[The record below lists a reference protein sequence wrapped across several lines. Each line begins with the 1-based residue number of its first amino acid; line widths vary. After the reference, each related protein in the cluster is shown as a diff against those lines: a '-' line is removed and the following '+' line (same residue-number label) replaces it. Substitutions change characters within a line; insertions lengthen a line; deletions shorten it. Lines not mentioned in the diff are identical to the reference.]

1 MPEILILTNIA
12 PLNVDRNSYKMK
24 KQNFS
29 VYAFV
34 AIAAAS
40 AVACNPLSNMT
51 KKAEEVT
58 YSVNPNPL
66 EMHGDSVDVQIS
78 GTIPPRFF
86 NKKVSVEIT
95 PTAGDVTFKKLVL
108 VGEDS
113 EVAGQKIAFEKGGS
127 FSYNDK
133 VAYTDAMENVTLE
146 AVAVGKYKTKE
157 KAFPAR
163 NIGSG
168 TIITPMWAMDDDMAI
183 IGSDN
188 FQRVVP
194 KEMSATINYMVNKY
208 NVSNGELSDED
219 MKALSA
225 WVKEMSN
232 NPMFSFN
239 GTDVVAYASPEGEL
253 SLNSNLA
260 DNRANSGATATGSIL
275 RRNKVKTEKE
285 FFNKMGKGEDW
296 AGFKAAMQKTDIKD
310 KDLILRVL
318 EMYEDKTKREEEIRN
333 MAATFDVLQE
343 EILPSLRRSEI
354 TVKGQLTAYSDEQ
367 IKTFAKS
374 APDTLSA
381 EELLYA
387 ATMTED
393 LDEKMTIYSTYSNL
407 HAKDWRGPNNMGYIY
422 VMQDDMEKAKAEF
435 DKANSL
441 SPNNPVINN
450 NLGVYERANGND
462 EKAMEYYSAATG
474 AGDAVGNN
482 IGYLYLT
489 QGDYV
494 SATSNYGSVKSFNAA
509 LAQTLDKDYSTALQT
524 IDGSE
529 AATTAAGS
537 YLKAVIGARMKDNA
551 MMVSNLKAAI
561 AADASLK
568 AKAKIDA
575 EFTDYR
581 ENAEFQA
588 AVN

>member
-1 MPEILILTNIA
+1 MLEIH
-12 PLNVDRNSYKMK
+12 KMK
-24 KQNFS
+24 KQNYS

-51 KKAEEVT
+51 KKAEQVT
-58 YSVNPNPL
+58 YSVNPTPL
-66 EMHGDSVDVQIS
+66 EMHGDSVDVAIS
-78 GTIPPRFF
+78 GTIPPKFF

-95 PTAGDVTFKKLVL
+95 PTAAGEAGDVTFKKLVL

-113 EVAGQKIAFEKGGS
+113 EVEGQKISFEKGGS
-127 FSYNDK
+127 FSYNDRI
-133 VAYTDAMENVTLE
+133 AYTDKMEVVTLN
-146 AVAVGKYKTKE
+146 AVGVGKYKGKE

-163 NIGSG
+163 EIGTG
-168 TIITPMWAMDDDMAI
+168 TIITPMWAMDDDMVVLGA
-183 IGSDN
+183 DK

-194 KEMSATINYMVNKY
+194 KEMAATINYMVNKY
-208 NVSNGELSDED
+208 NVSGSELSDDD
-219 MKALSA
+219 MKALGS
-225 WVKEMSN
+225 WIKEMSK

-253 SLNSNLA
+253 SLNANLA
-260 DNRANSGATATGSIL
+260 DNRANSGANAAGTML
-275 RRNKVKTEKE
+275 RRNKVKTEKD
-285 FFNKMGKGEDW
+285 FFNKVGKGEDW
-296 AGFKAAMQKTDIKD
+296 EGFKAAMQATDIKD

-318 EMYEDKTKREEEIRN
+318 EMYEDKAKREEEIRN
-333 MAATFDVLQE
+333 MAATFEVLQE

-367 IKTFAKS
+367 IKDFAKS

-393 LDEKMTIYSTYSNL
+393 LDEKMTIYSTYSKL
-407 HAKDWRGPNNMGYIY
+407 HTDDWRGPNNMGYIY
-422 VMQDDMEKAKAEF
+422 AMQGNMEKAKAEF
-435 DKANSL
+435 DKAYSL

-450 NLGVYERANGND
+450 NLGVYERANGNN
-462 EKAMEYYSAATG
+462 EKAMEMYSAATA
-474 AGDAVGNN
+474 AGEAVGNN
-482 IGYLYLT
+482 IGYLNMI

-494 SATSNYGSVKSFNAA
+494 SAVSNYGSVKSFNAA
-509 LAQTLDKDYSTALQT
+509 LAQTLNKDYTTALQT
-524 IDGSE
+524 IDASE
-529 AATTAAGS
+529 AANTAAGS
-537 YLKAVIGARMKDNA
+537 YLKAVIGARMKDSA

-568 AKAKIDA
+568 AKAKKDA

>member
-1 MPEILILTNIA
+1 
-12 PLNVDRNSYKMK
+12 MK

-51 KKAEEVT
+51 KKAEQVT
-58 YSVNPNPL
+58 YSVNPTPL
-66 EMHGDSVDVQIS
+66 EMHGDSVDVAIS
-78 GTIPPRFF
+78 GTIPSKFF

-95 PTAGDVTFKKLVL
+95 PTATGEAGDVTFKKLVL

-113 EVAGQKIAFEKGGS
+113 EVEGQKISFEKGGS
-127 FSYNDK
+127 FSYNDRI
-133 VAYTDAMENVTLE
+133 AYTDKMEVVTLN
-146 AVAVGKYKTKE
+146 AVGVGKYKGKE

-163 NIGSG
+163 EIGTG
-168 TIITPMWAMDDDMAI
+168 TIITPMWAMDDDMVVLGA
-183 IGSDN
+183 DK

-194 KEMSATINYMVNKY
+194 KEMAATINYMVNKY
-208 NVSNGELSDED
+208 NVSGSELSDDD
-219 MKALSA
+219 MKALGS
-225 WVKEMSN
+225 WIKEMSK

-253 SLNSNLA
+253 SLNANLA
-260 DNRANSGATATGSIL
+260 DNRANSGANAAGTML
-275 RRNKVKTEKE
+275 RRNKVKTEKD
-285 FFNKMGKGEDW
+285 FFNKVGKGEDW
-296 AGFKAAMQKTDIKD
+296 EGFKAAMQATDIKD

-318 EMYEDKTKREEEIRN
+318 EMYEDKAKREEEIRN
-333 MAATFDVLQE
+333 MAATFEVLQE

-367 IKTFAKS
+367 IKDFAKS

-393 LDEKMTIYSTYSNL
+393 LDEKMTIYSTYSKL
-407 HAKDWRGPNNMGYIY
+407 HTDDWRGPNNMGYIY
-422 VMQDDMEKAKAEF
+422 AMQGNMEKAKAEF

-450 NLGVYERANGND
+450 NLGVYERANGNN
-462 EKAMEYYSAATG
+462 EKAMEMYSAATAVG
-474 AGDAVGNN
+474 EAVGNN
-482 IGYLYLT
+482 IGYLNMI

-494 SATSNYGSVKSFNAA
+494 SAVSNYGSVKSFNAA
-509 LAQTLDKDYSTALQT
+509 LAQTLNKDYTTALQT
-524 IDGSE
+524 IDASE
-529 AATTAAGS
+529 AANTAAGS
-537 YLKAVIGARMKDNA
+537 YLKAVIGARMKDSA

-568 AKAKIDA
+568 AKAKKDA

>member
-1 MPEILILTNIA
+1 
-12 PLNVDRNSYKMK
+12 MK
-24 KQNFS
+24 KQNYS

-51 KKAEEVT
+51 KKAEQVT
-58 YSVNPNPL
+58 YSVNPTPL
-66 EMHGDSVDVQIS
+66 EMHGDSVDVAIS
-78 GTIPPRFF
+78 GTIPPKFF

-95 PTAGDVTFKKLVL
+95 PTAAGEAGDVTFKKLVL

-113 EVAGQKIAFEKGGS
+113 EVEGQKISFEKGGS
-127 FSYNDK
+127 FSYNDRI
-133 VAYTDAMENVTLE
+133 AYTDKMEVVTLN
-146 AVAVGKYKTKE
+146 AVGVGKYKGKE

-163 NIGSG
+163 EIGTG
-168 TIITPMWAMDDDMAI
+168 TIITPMWAMDDDMVVLGA
-183 IGSDN
+183 DK

-194 KEMSATINYMVNKY
+194 KEMAATINYMVNKY
-208 NVSNGELSDED
+208 NVSGSELSDDD
-219 MKALSA
+219 MKALGS
-225 WVKEMSN
+225 WIKEMSK

-253 SLNSNLA
+253 SLNANLA
-260 DNRANSGATATGSIL
+260 DNRANSGANAAGTML
-275 RRNKVKTEKE
+275 RRNKVKTEKD
-285 FFNKMGKGEDW
+285 FFNKVGKGEDW
-296 AGFKAAMQKTDIKD
+296 EGFKAAMQATDIKD

-318 EMYEDKTKREEEIRN
+318 EMYEDKAKREEEIRN
-333 MAATFDVLQE
+333 MAATFEVLQE

-367 IKTFAKS
+367 IKDFAKS

-393 LDEKMTIYSTYSNL
+393 LDEKMTIYSTYSKL
-407 HAKDWRGPNNMGYIY
+407 HTDDWRGPNNMGYIY
-422 VMQDDMEKAKAEF
+422 AMQGNMEKAKAEF
-435 DKANSL
+435 DKAYSL

-450 NLGVYERANGND
+450 NLGVYERANGNN
-462 EKAMEYYSAATG
+462 EKAMEMYSAATA
-474 AGDAVGNN
+474 AGEAVGNN
-482 IGYLYLT
+482 IGYLNMI

-494 SATSNYGSVKSFNAA
+494 SAVSNYGSVKSFNAA
-509 LAQTLDKDYSTALQT
+509 LAQTLNKDYTTALQT
-524 IDGSE
+524 IDASE
-529 AATTAAGS
+529 AANTAAGS
-537 YLKAVIGARMKDNA
+537 YLKAVIGARMKDSA

-568 AKAKIDA
+568 AKAKKDA

>member
-1 MPEILILTNIA
+1 MLEIH
-12 PLNVDRNSYKMK
+12 KMK

-51 KKAEEVT
+51 KKAEQVT
-58 YSVNPNPL
+58 YSVNPTPL
-66 EMHGDSVDVQIS
+66 EMHGDSVDVAIS
-78 GTIPPRFF
+78 GTIPPKFF

-95 PTAGDVTFKKLVL
+95 PTATGEAGDVTFKKLVL
-108 VGEDS
+108 VGEDT
-113 EVAGQKIAFEKGGS
+113 EVEGQKISFEKGGS
-127 FSYNDK
+127 FSYNDRI
-133 VAYTDAMENVTLE
+133 AYTDKMEVVTLN
-146 AVAVGKYKTKE
+146 AVGVGKYKGKE

-163 NIGSG
+163 EIGTG
-168 TIITPMWAMDDDMAI
+168 TIITPMWAMDDDMVVLGA
-183 IGSDN
+183 DK

-194 KEMSATINYMVNKY
+194 KEMAATINYMVNKY
-208 NVSNGELSDED
+208 NVSGSELSDDD
-219 MKALSA
+219 MKALGS
-225 WVKEMSN
+225 WIKEMSK

-253 SLNSNLA
+253 SLNANLA
-260 DNRANSGATATGSIL
+260 DNRANSGANAAGTML
-275 RRNKVKTEKE
+275 RRNKVKTEKD
-285 FFNKMGKGEDW
+285 FFNKVGKGEDW
-296 AGFKAAMQKTDIKD
+296 EGFKAAMQATDIKD

-318 EMYEDKTKREEEIRN
+318 EMYEDKAKREEEIRN
-333 MAATFDVLQE
+333 MAATFEVLQE

-367 IKTFAKS
+367 IKDFAKS

-393 LDEKMTIYSTYSNL
+393 LDGKMTIYSTYSKL
-407 HAKDWRGPNNMGYIY
+407 HTDDWRGPNNMGYIY
-422 VMQDDMEKAKAEF
+422 AMQGNMEKAKAEF

-450 NLGVYERANGND
+450 NLGVYERANGNN
-462 EKAMEYYSAATG
+462 EKAMEMYSAATA
-474 AGDAVGNN
+474 AGEAVGNN
-482 IGYLYLT
+482 IGYLNMI

-494 SATSNYGSVKSFNAA
+494 SAVSNYGSVKSFNAA
-509 LAQTLDKDYSTALQT
+509 LAQTLNKDYTTALQT
-524 IDGSE
+524 IDASE
-529 AATTAAGS
+529 AANTAAGS
-537 YLKAVIGARMKDNA
+537 YLKAVIGARMKDSA

-568 AKAKIDA
+568 AKAKKDA